1 MVFVAALVMHPRKAI
16 PLVVAFAVVWRLVT
30 QIILGPGNKFRGTIL
45 GQIVE
50 QALKADS
57 RLKAQ
62 ANHLVTVLGYRQEM
76 FYRVKFHKTN
86 DSIFSKF
93 EQKL

>member
-1 MVFVAALVMHPRKAI
+1 MVFVSALVVHPGQAI
-16 PLVVAFAVVWRLVT
+16 ALVVTFAVIWRLIAHV
-30 QIILGPGNKFRGTIL
+30 ILGPGNKFRRAIL
-45 GQIVE
+45 RQIVE

-62 ANHLVTVLGYRQEM
+62 ADHLVTVLGYRQEM

>member
-1 MVFVAALVMHPRKAI
+1 MVFVAALVMHPCEAI
-16 PLVVAFAVVWRLVT
+16 ALVVALAVIWRLVT
-30 QIILGPGNKFRGTIL
+30 QIILGPGNKFRRAIL

-50 QALKADS
+50 QALKAYS

-62 ANHLVTVLGYRQEM
+62 ADHLVTVLGYCQEM